1 MLSGF
6 GRLLQGEVKRV
17 KMNKNVLKL
26 WIIAY
31 LGMISIIIYSFVM
44 LLEGKLEFTT
54 ALILG
59 GMGVMMIYYLV
70 LKDEIEKMRT
80 EYEKAGSLKKTVK
93 MWRDGDK

>member
-1 MLSGF
+1 
-6 GRLLQGEVKRV
+6 
-17 KMNKNVLKL
+17 MNKNILKL

-31 LGMISIIIYSFVM
+31 FGMISIIMYSSIM

-59 GMGVMMIYYLV
+59 GMGAMMIYYLV

-93 MWRDGDK
+93 MWRVGDK